1 MQTSH
6 KFYTAHFMR
15 LFYEGS
21 ILFFYVLGLVITVAL
36 GAHGLEML
44 SSTL

>member
-6 KFYTAHFMR
+6 ESHTAHFMR

-21 ILFFYVLGLVITVAL
+21 ILFFYVLGLVMSVVL
-36 GAHGLEML
+36 GAYVLEML
-44 SSTL
+44 SYTL